1 MTRPPAP
8 RWLAVALALWAI
20 ALPLVAQD
28 GRVLRIT
35 VRMHDG
41 SPPPA
46 RLTLRIADHPP
57 DIEVIDGR
65 APPHSLVGNPASV
78 TVEVLDDHLT
88 LLFPVDGRIP
98 VPADATT
105 TVQVVVGPDEVA
117 SRLDEVM
124 AFLQDQDADYDLRLD
139 AVLAALADSEARRT
153 TRDQEELLAETAE
166 LLVGYRTA
174 VLDLLDNLDLLYL
187 SDPDAVQLTELRSW
201 LEAYNDTWRDLNGA
215 RFGLERRFSSLWPSG
230 GPLPDVAADAI
241 ASALDDT
248 HPAVRALNEPMVEVW
263 QHANGQRELS
273 DAELADARQR
283 VRHAHEA
290 MRASVERTSDIID
303 TFLTLLREGG
313 PA

>member
-1 MTRPPAP
+1 MMRAPAP
-8 RWLAVALALWAI
+8 LRFAVALVLWAI
-20 ALPLVAQD
+20 ALPLAGQD

-57 DIEVIDGR
+57 DIEAIDGR
-65 APPHSLVGNPASV
+65 APPQSLVGNPGSV
-78 TVEVLDDHLT
+78 TVEVLDDRLT

-124 AFLQDQDADYDLRLD
+124 AFLEDQDADYDRRLD

-153 TRDQEELLAETAE
+153 TRDQDEALAETAQ
-166 LLVGYRTA
+166 LLVSYRTA
-174 VLDLLDNLDLLYL
+174 ALDLLDNLDLLYV
-187 SDPDAVQLTELRSW
+187 STPDDVQLTEMRSW
-201 LEAYNDTWRDLNGA
+201 LDAYNDTWRDLNGA
-215 RFGLERRFSSLWPSG
+215 RFGLERRLDALWPSG
-230 GPLPDVAADAI
+230 GALPEAARDAI

-248 HPAVRALNEPMVEVW
+248 HPTVRALNQPMVEVW
-263 QHANGQRELS
+263 QHANGEEKLS
-273 DAELADARQR
+273 DDALAAARER
-283 VRHAHEA
+283 VRRAHEE
-290 MRASVERTSDIID
+290 MRASVDRTTDSID

-313 PA
+313 DP